1 MTQLVNNTKIQKL
14 NLKNDVIFK
23 AFFSRKGNEKFLI
36 DFLEA
41 LLKIKIKE
49 IQIREE
55 VNLEQLAVDEKG
67 GRLDLQA
74 VLDNGVI
81 VNIELQLKN
90 EYNIEQ
96 RTTYYSSKVISR
108 ETERGTD
115 YEDIK
120 KVIMI
125 NILNYDI
132 LPYDEYIS
140 ETVIV
145 LDKHREYEM
154 LKGIKWYFIELP
166 KFRRS
171 NPDMNEKLN
180 QWLAIID
187 DNDRG
192 RIKMAEEKNDT
203 LKKARVEMNYLTG
216 DEEVRRLAELRE
228 KWEMDRVSAINY
240 ATKKGEERGEKRG
253 EERGKK
259 QGKREIAKEMKRK
272 GLDIE
277 LIQEITKLTKE
288 EIEKI

>member
-1 MTQLVNNTKIQKL
+1 MTQLVNNQKIQKL

-125 NILNYDI
+125 NILNYEI
-132 LPYDEYIS
+132 LSYDEYIS

-192 RIKMAEEKNDT
+192 MIKMAEEKNDT

-240 ATKKGEERGEKRG
+240 ATKKGEK
-253 EERGKK
+253 RGKK
-259 QGKREIAKEMKRK
+259 QEKREIAKEMKNK
-272 GLDIE
+272 GMDIE

-288 EIEKI
+288 EIENI